1 MTLLAITPFIIYS
14 CVGITAIT
22 LVFYFLLNKKKN
34 VQPEPLKEQVTV
46 VDEPRTE
53 YSVIKEDRDKLKAEI
68 NLTYASNLELQSENK
83 RLSERLKQAEDML
96 YNIMSYDKEQV
107 KVGQEI
113 IGRVLPNGKRKVR
126 GVITRITRR
135 GNAIIVDSNGKEYN
149 VSLNDFVAVFD

>member
-34 VQPEPLKEQVTV
+34 VQTEPLKEQVTV
-46 VDEPRTE
+46 VDELRTE
-53 YSVIKEDRDKLKAEI
+53 YSVIKEDRDKLRSEV
-68 NLTYASNLELQSENK
+68 NLVYANNLELQSENK

-107 KVGQEI
+107 KEGQEI

-126 GVITRITRR
+126 GVVARITRR
-135 GNAIIVDSNGKEYN
+135 GNAVIVDSNGKEYN
-149 VSLNDFVAVFD
+149 VSLNDFVVVFE

>member
-1 MTLLAITPFIIYS
+1 MTILAITPFIIFS
-14 CVGITAIT
+14 CVTIAAIT

-34 VQPEPLKEQVTV
+34 IQPEPLKEQVTV
-46 VDEPRTE
+46 VDELRTE
-53 YSVIKEDRDKLKAEI
+53 YSFVKEERDKLKAEI

-96 YNIMSYDKEQV
+96 SNIMSYDKEQV

-126 GVITRITRR
+126 GVVTRITRR
-135 GNAIIVDSNGKEYN
+135 GNIVVVDSNGKEYN
-149 VSLNDFVAVFD
+149 VSQNDFVVVFE